1 MQAGVGVRLPGVRL
15 LQDAGT
21 ERTPAGGAAAVLVPV
36 LVSKQASKQS
46 INQINTRGLT
56 YCRCRHSLCGAV
68 YYRILLAFLTALEG
82 FAEWALPWYG
92 EAKLA
97 LVVYLWHPKTMAS

>member
-36 LVSKQASKQS
+36 LVSKRSKQASKQS
-46 INQINTRGLT
+46 IRLT
-56 YCRCRHSLCGAV
+56 PADSRTVVVVTHCAV
-68 YYRILLAFLTALEG
+68 LYIL
-82 FAEWALPWYG
+82 
-92 EAKLA
+92 
-97 LVVYLWHPKTMAS
+97 

>member
-36 LVSKQASKQS
+36 LVSKQA
-46 INQINTRGLT
+46 INQSG
-56 YCRCRHSLCGAV
+56 
-68 YYRILLAFLTALEG
+68 
-82 FAEWALPWYG
+82 
-92 EAKLA
+92 
-97 LVVYLWHPKTMAS
+97 